1 VTEQQAPQRAVRTFV
16 RREGR
21 LTTGQQ
27 RALDELFPRY
37 GVVPGTDALDFS
49 QLFGRTAPVVL
60 DIGFGDG
67 EALAEIAADHPERDY
82 LGIEVHRPGVGHLLR
97 QLDDEGLTNVRVAAA
112 DAIEVMRTSIREA
125 SLAGIQLFY
134 PDPWPKKRHHKRRM
148 VQPAWLELA
157 ASRLTDGGFLHMTTD
172 WADYAEHMLEVIAAS
187 DAFDNLAGQG
197 RYAADAG
204 ERPPTKFER
213 RGLERGHVVHDI
225 ILRRRERSA

>member
-1 VTEQQAPQRAVRTFV
+1 MTEQPTPKRPVRTFV

-21 LTTGQQ
+21 LTPGQQ
-27 RALDELFPRY
+27 RALDELFPYY
-37 GVVPGTDALDFS
+37 GVELGDQPLDLGR
-49 QLFGRTAPVVL
+49 LFRRTAPVVL

-67 EALAEIAADHPERDY
+67 EALAEIAANHPERDY
-82 LGIEVHRPGVGHLLR
+82 LGIEVHRPGVGRLLR
-97 QLDDEGLTNVRVAAA
+97 QLDDQAIPNVRVAAA
-112 DAIEVMRTSIREA
+112 DAVQVMRYHIGTA

-172 WADYAEHMLEVIAAS
+172 WADYAEHMLEALAS
-187 DAFDNLAGQG
+187 SEAFDNIAGPG
-197 RYAADAG
+197 EYASDPG

-213 RGLERGHVVHDI
+213 RGRERGHNVHDI
-225 ILRRRERSA
+225 ILRRRDRGR